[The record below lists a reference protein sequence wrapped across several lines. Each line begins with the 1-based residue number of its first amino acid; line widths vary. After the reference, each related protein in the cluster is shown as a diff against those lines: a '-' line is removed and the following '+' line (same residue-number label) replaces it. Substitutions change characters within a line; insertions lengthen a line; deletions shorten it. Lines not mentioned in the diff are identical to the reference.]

1 MKGILNLSYVYVPQ
15 GPNHKSDH
23 PPPPL
28 PLPPPPSYQLQSSHQ
43 AAAENGSGNEETMG
57 TTEGET
63 AASGESVCFGATDL
77 TNNDRESKVNFLN
90 SIYPSQASGLLVFA
104 ARVGE

>member
-1 MKGILNLSYVYVPQ
+1 
-15 GPNHKSDH
+15 
-23 PPPPL
+23 
-28 PLPPPPSYQLQSSHQ
+28 
-43 AAAENGSGNEETMG
+43 MG

-63 AASGESVCFGATDL
+63 AASGESICFGATDL